1 MTHFA
6 RPAALAAALDP
17 AEWDVF
23 FWTPKRFHALLGDT
37 VAGPGDLRT
46 LDPDAFLHSLANGG
60 VLYTADVLRK
70 YVQDDLA
77 IFKQIHPDLVIGDYR
92 LSLCVSAPLS
102 RLPFASIFNAHWSPF
117 YRQPAVVPELPVTRW
132 ISPRVLNPLY
142 AGLRPAFYA
151 LHAKP
156 VNEVRRAFGLSR
168 LSHDL
173 RRIYTAGDLVLYP
186 DVPEF
191 VRLTGAPE
199 HHHFIGACAWSVHT
213 PKPPWWND
221 VMGSSQPKVFVS
233 LGSSGPIKALPAV
246 LEALSRLPVRVILST
261 SGRPVGATPAN
272 VSLADLLPYEET
284 ASRSA
289 VVVSHG
295 GTGGVY
301 PALTAGT
308 PMLAIPS
315 NIDMH
320 LSASLLE
327 AAGAGIQ
334 VRVERASPDRLQDG
348 LERLLAEPRFK
359 QAAVKWSGIIARYDT
374 KTIFPDLLRRWF
386 ARSEEPDGT
395 RM

>member
-37 VAGPGDLRT
+37 VAGLGDLRT

-60 VLYTADVLRK
+60 VLYTADVLRA

-77 IFKQIHPDLVIGDYR
+77 IFEQIHPDLVIGDYR

-117 YRQPAVVPELPVTRW
+117 FRQPAVVPELPVTRW
-132 ISPRVLNPLY
+132 ISPRVLKPLY

-261 SGRPVGATPAN
+261 SGRPVGPTPAN
-272 VSLADLLPYEET
+272 VSLADLLPYAET

-386 ARSEEPDGT
+386 ARSEEPNGT
-395 RM
+395 GM

>member
-37 VAGPGDLRT
+37 ARGLGDLRT
-46 LDPDAFLHSLANGG
+46 LDPDAFLHSLANGA
-60 VLYTADVLRK
+60 VLYTSDVLRE

-77 IFKQIHPDLVIGDYR
+77 IFKEIQPDLVIGDYR

-132 ISPRVLNPLY
+132 ISPRILNPLY
-142 AGLRPAFYA
+142 AALRPALFA

-156 VNEVRRAFGLSR
+156 VNDVRRAFGLSP

-173 RRIYTAGDLVLYP
+173 RQIYTAGDLVLYP

-191 VRLTGAPE
+191 VKLTGAPE
-199 HHHFIGACAWSVHT
+199 HHHFIGACAWSVQA

-261 SGRPVGATPAN
+261 SGRPVGATPSN
-272 VSLADLLPYEET
+272 VSLADLLPYEAT

-301 PALTAGT
+301 PTLTAGT

-327 AAGAGIQ
+327 AAGAGIT
-334 VRVERASPDRLQDG
+334 VRVERASPARLQDG

-359 QAAVKWSGIIARYDT
+359 QAAVKWSGIMARYDT
-374 KTIFPDLLRRWF
+374 KTIFPNLLRRWF
-386 ARSEEPDGT
+386 ARSKEQNGT
-395 RM
+395 RT

>member
-6 RPAALAAALDP
+6 RPAALAAALKP

-23 FWTPKRFHALLGDT
+23 FWTPKRFHVLLGDT
-37 VAGPGDLRT
+37 AAGLGDLRT

-60 VLYTADVLRK
+60 VLYTSDVLRE

-77 IFKQIHPDLVIGDYR
+77 IFKQIQPDLVIGDYR
-92 LSLCVSAPLS
+92 LSLCISAPLS
-102 RLPFASIFNAHWSPF
+102 GLPFASIFNAHWSPF
-117 YRQPAVVPELPVTRW
+117 YRQPAVVPDLPVTRW
-132 ISPRVLNPLY
+132 ISPRILNPLY
-142 AGLRPAFYA
+142 AALRPAFFA

-156 VNEVRRAFGLSR
+156 VNDVRRAFGLSP

-173 RRIYTAGDLVLYP
+173 RQIYTAGDLVLYP

-199 HHHFIGACAWSVHT
+199 HHHFIGPCAWSVHT
-213 PKPPWWND
+213 PKPPWWDD
-221 VMGSSQPKVFVS
+221 VMASSQAKVFVS
-233 LGSSGPIKALPAV
+233 LGSSGPLKALPAV

-261 SGRPVGATPAN
+261 SGRAVGGTPSN

-284 ASRSA
+284 ARRSM

-301 PALTAGT
+301 PALSAGT
-308 PMLAIPS
+308 PMLGIPS

-320 LSASLLE
+320 LSASLME
-327 AAGAGIQ
+327 AAGAGIT
-334 VRVERASPDRLQDG
+334 VRVERASPARLQDA
-348 LERLLAEPRFK
+348 LERLLGEPRFK
-359 QAAVKWSGIIARYDT
+359 QAAEKWSGIITRYDT

-386 ARSEEPDGT
+386 ARG
-395 RM
+395 

>member
-6 RPAALAAALDP
+6 RPAALAAALDSE
-17 AEWDVF
+17 EWDVF
-23 FWTPKRFHALLGDT
+23 FRTPKRFHGLLDDT
-37 VAGPGDLRT
+37 VAGVGDLRT
-46 LDPDAFLHSLANGG
+46 LDPDAFLNSLANGA
-60 VLYTADVLRK
+60 VLYSADVLRG

-77 IFKQIHPDLVIGDYR
+77 IFKQLEPDLVIGDYR
-92 LSLCVSAPLS
+92 LSLCISAPLS
-102 RLPFASIFNAHWSPF
+102 GLPFASIFNAHWSPF
-117 YRQPAVVPELPVTRW
+117 YRQPAVVPDLPITRW
-132 ISPRVLNPLY
+132 ISPRMLNPLY
-142 AGLRPAFYA
+142 AALRPAFYA

-156 VNEVRRAFGLSR
+156 VNDVRRAFGLSP

-173 RRIYTAGDLVLYP
+173 RQIYTAGDLVLYP

-191 VRLTGAPE
+191 VRLTGAPD
-199 HHHFIGACAWSVHT
+199 HHHFIGPCAWSAHA
-213 PKPPWWND
+213 PKPHWWND
-221 VMGSSQPKVFVS
+221 VMASSQPKVFVS

-246 LEALSRLPVRVILST
+246 LEALSRLPVTVILST
-261 SGRPVGATPAN
+261 SGRPVGATPSN
-272 VSLADLLPYEET
+272 FYLADLLPYEET

-301 PALTAGT
+301 PALSART

-327 AAGAGIQ
+327 ATGAGIKI
-334 VRVERASPDRLQDG
+334 RVEHASPDRLQNG
-348 LERLLAEPRFK
+348 LGRLLGEPGFK
-359 QAAVKWSGIIARYDT
+359 QAAVRWGGIIAGYDT
-374 KTIFPDLLRRWF
+374 KTLFPTLLRRWF
-386 ARSEEPDGT
+386 ARARERNAT

>member
-37 VAGPGDLRT
+37 ADSLGDLRT
-46 LDPDAFLHSLANGG
+46 LDPDAFLHSLANGA
-60 VLYTADVLRK
+60 VLYTSDVLRE
-70 YVQDDLA
+70 YVRDDLA
-77 IFKQIHPDLVIGDYR
+77 IFKQVQPDLVIGDYR
-92 LSLCVSAPLS
+92 LSLCISAPLS
-102 RLPFASIFNAHWSPF
+102 GLPFASIFNAHWSPF

-132 ISPRVLNPLY
+132 ISPRILNPLY
-142 AGLRPAFYA
+142 AGLRPAFFA

-156 VNEVRRAFGLSR
+156 VNDARRAFGLSR

-173 RRIYTAGDLVLYP
+173 RRIYTAGDIVLYP

-191 VRLTGAPE
+191 VRLTGAPG
-199 HHHFIGACAWSVHT
+199 HHHFIGTCAWPMHVT
-213 PKPPWWND
+213 KPPWWND
-221 VMGSSQPKVFVS
+221 VMASSQPKVFVS

-261 SGRPVGATPAN
+261 SGRPVGLMPSN

-327 AAGAGIQ
+327 AAGAGIK
-334 VRVERASPDRLQDG
+334 VRVERASPDRLQEG

-359 QAAVKWSGIIARYDT
+359 QAAAKWSGIMGRYDT

-386 ARSEEPDGT
+386 ARSKEQNGI
-395 RM
+395 

>member
-37 VAGPGDLRT
+37 AVGLGDLRT
-46 LDPDAFLHSLANGG
+46 LDPGAFLNSLANGA
-60 VLYTADVLRK
+60 VLYSADVLRE

-77 IFKQIHPDLVIGDYR
+77 IFKQIDPDLVIGDYR

-102 RLPFASIFNAHWSPF
+102 GLPFASIFNAHWSPF

-132 ISPRVLNPLY
+132 ISPRILNPLY

-156 VNEVRRAFGLSR
+156 VNDVRRAFGLSR

-173 RRIYTAGDLVLYP
+173 RQIYTAGDLVLYP

-191 VRLTGAPE
+191 VRLTDAPE
-199 HHHFIGACAWSVHT
+199 HHHFIGACAWSAHA

-221 VMGSSQPKVFVS
+221 MLASAQPKVFVS
-233 LGSSGPIKALPAV
+233 LGSSGPIKVLPAV
-246 LEALSRLPVRVILST
+246 LEALSRLPVRVILTT
-261 SGRPVGATPAN
+261 SGRPVGTTPSN
-272 VSLADLLPYEET
+272 VHLADLLPYEET

-327 AAGAGIQ
+327 AAGAGIT
-334 VRVERASPDRLQDG
+334 VRVEHASPDRLQDG
-348 LERLLAEPRFK
+348 LERLLGEPGFK
-359 QAAVKWSGIIARYDT
+359 QAAVKWRGIIARYDT
-374 KTIFPDLLRRWF
+374 KTLFPNLLRRWF
-386 ARSEEPDGT
+386 ASSAERKGT
-395 RM
+395 RA

>member
-37 VAGPGDLRT
+37 AAGLGDLRT

-60 VLYTADVLRK
+60 VLYTADVLRA

-77 IFKQIHPDLVIGDYR
+77 IFEQIHPDLVIGDYR

-117 YRQPAVVPELPVTRW
+117 FRQPAVVPELPVTRW
-132 ISPRVLNPLY
+132 ISPRVLKPLY

-261 SGRPVGATPAN
+261 SGRPVGPTPAN
-272 VSLADLLPYEET
+272 VSLADLLPYAET

-301 PALTAGT
+301 PALSAGT

-386 ARSEEPDGT
+386 ARSEEPNGT
-395 RM
+395 GM